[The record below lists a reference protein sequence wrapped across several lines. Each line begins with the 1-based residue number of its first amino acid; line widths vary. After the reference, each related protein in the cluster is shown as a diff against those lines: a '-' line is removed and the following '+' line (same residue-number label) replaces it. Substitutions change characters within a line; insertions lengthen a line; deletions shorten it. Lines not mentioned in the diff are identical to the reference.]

1 MKIKYKLE
9 KVSSRIYHCIIN
21 DPYDLA
27 MTFCRVQEFY
37 ESPFKQIRGKS
48 FELLDFMRLYAK
60 KNKEVYFGYPADW
73 SGFNIPGSII
83 QKCYYENS
91 VADENYYDDVIIEI
105 HEKIMDELDERDPKY
120 YLIGSEGNNK
130 ITKRH
135 EIAHALYHLN
145 KDYKN
150 KVNKIIK
157 RITPKL
163 YKHIEEYLLEIG
175 YTKKVIVDEINAYFS
190 TEDSS
195 IWESLEPNKKEEKLL
210 TEVQTELS
218 SLLHEYEL
226 VK

>member
-9 KVSSRIYHCIIN
+9 KVSNRIYHCIIN

-27 MTFCRVQEFY
+27 MTFCRVQEFN